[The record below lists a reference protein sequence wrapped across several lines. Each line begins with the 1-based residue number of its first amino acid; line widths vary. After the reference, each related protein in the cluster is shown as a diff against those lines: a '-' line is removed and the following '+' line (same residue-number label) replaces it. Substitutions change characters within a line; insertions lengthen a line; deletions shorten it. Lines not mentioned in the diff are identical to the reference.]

1 MRMAKMKS
9 HDLKGIQFHNQ
20 RERESRTN
28 PDIDKTKSQ
37 QNYDL
42 VHTQNIDYNKHVKQI
57 IDSQKV
63 STRKTRKDAVLV
75 NELLVTSD
83 RDFFDKLLPEDEKRF
98 FEKSKEFFADRYGD
112 QNIAY
117 ATVHVDEKTPHMH
130 LGVVPMRDGRLQG
143 KNVFNRVELLAIQEE
158 YPKFMRGNGFS
169 LNRGEQGSDRE
180 HVDTL
185 TLKKQTLVKEVK
197 ALEEKM
203 TVQSQ
208 IFDSVRPNFVF
219 EKEMKTEVVKKN
231 FLQKE
236 NVQKPTGNYVVSPEQ
251 LEQINQKIRSAQLIK
266 KDYNYLRNTNLVVK
280 NKELKEK
287 LDKAIGLAESFQSGY
302 KKQKSI
308 NHELEREN
316 DDLRG
321 QIRILYKTTREFLKQ
336 HTDDLKSFRG
346 LFKGFVAKLRD
357 KTREE
362 HQETLNEPE
371 TSEFERIYNQEEKMD
386 RGRGL
391 SL

>member
-1 MRMAKMKS
+1 MAKMKS

-28 PDIDKTKSQ
+28 PDINKEKSE

-42 VHTQNIDYNKHVKQI
+42 VHAQNIDYNKHVKKI

-98 FEKSKEFFADRYGD
+98 FEKSKDFFATRYGD
-112 QNIAY
+112 QNLAY
-117 ATVHVDEKTPHMH
+117 ATVHVDERTPHMH
-130 LGVVPMRDGRLQG
+130 LGVVPMREGRLQG
-143 KNVFNRVELLAIQEE
+143 KNVFNRAELLAIQEE
-158 YPKFMRGNGFS
+158 YPKHMQEHGFS

-185 TLKKQTLVKEVK
+185 TLKKETLSSEVK
-197 ALEEKM
+197 ILEEKM
-203 TVQSQ
+203 TVQSH
-208 IFDSVRPNFVF
+208 IFDSVRPNLVF
-219 EKEMKTEVVKKN
+219 ENEMETEVVKKN

-236 NVQKPTGNYVVSPEQ
+236 KIQKATGNYVVSPQQ
-251 LEQINQKIRSAQLIK
+251 LDDINKKIHAAMLIK
-266 KDYNYLRNTNLVVK
+266 KDYDYLRNTDLVVK
-280 NKELKEK
+280 NKKLNARVEELF
-287 LDKAIGLAESFQSGY
+287 KAGKTFQNGFE
-302 KKQKSI
+302 KQKSLI
-308 NHELEREN
+308 HELEREN

-321 QIRILYKTTREFLKQ
+321 QIKMLYKTTRDFIKD
-336 HTDDLKSFRG
+336 HTPDLKSFRG
-346 LFKGFVAKLRD
+346 LFKTFLDRLKGNIN
-357 KTREE
+357 EE
-362 HQETLNEPE
+362 HENSLNEPE
-371 TSEFERIYNQEEKMD
+371 TSEFEQIYNREEKID

-391 SL
+391 GL